1 MEAGCQVEYR
11 KHVQKEKNKRQG
23 EVVLTAA
30 NLFLE
35 RGLENVKMTDIADAC
50 GLGVASLYRYF
61 GTKTMLTAAVGERL
75 WQDIIPLFEQNTKN
89 FDRIT
94 GLEQLR
100 VLFGVFPRL
109 YEEHRGFLTFI
120 HDFDTM
126 MLREHVDPAS
136 LKSYEDTVLSF
147 YPIFL
152 GSYRCGR
159 SDGSVRELPDFE
171 TFYFSSTHLLL
182 SLCLKFTVGAVLPID
197 SEERQKAELS
207 MALDMILKY
216 LS

>member
-1 MEAGCQVEYR
+1 MEYR
-11 KHVQKEKNKRQG
+11 KHVQKEKKKRRE

-50 GLGVASLYRYF
+50 SLGVASLYRYF
-61 GTKTMLTAAVGERL
+61 GTKTVLTIAVGERL
-75 WQDIIPLFEQNTKN
+75 WQDIIPLFEQNTKD

-100 VLFGVFPRL
+100 VLFGVFLRL
-109 YEEHRGFLTFI
+109 YEEQRGFLTFI

-126 MLREHVDPAS
+126 MLREKIDPAS
-136 LKSYEDTVLSF
+136 LKSYEDAVLSF

-152 GSYRCGR
+152 ESYKCGR

-171 TFYFSSTHLLL
+171 TFYFTSTHLLL
-182 SLCLKFTVGAVLPID
+182 SLCLKFTVGAVLLID
-197 SEERQKAELS
+197 SEGRQKSELS
-207 MALDMILKY
+207 MALEMIMNY